1 MLSEHLGSICD
12 HMILRSLLTWYSIP
26 VGQGPGVPLLHGRP
40 RLGVEPPVLGALE
53 EVDLV
58 VTRPH
63 EGGVHLVS
71 SVDSVDSV
79 DSVGISRY
87 LDPTWSGM
95 PAKPLLMSLGY
106 PGSGCW
112 PLNLQY
118 SAPEKR

>member
-40 RLGVEPPVLGALE
+40 RLGVKPPVLGTLE

-63 EGGVHLVS
+63 EGGVHLLS
-71 SVDSVDSV
+71 SVDSAPKSSIRRFV
-79 DSVGISRY
+79 ITEKA
-87 LDPTWSGM
+87 PTMAFS
-95 PAKPLLMSLGY
+95 
-106 PGSGCW
+106 
-112 PLNLQY
+112 
-118 SAPEKR
+118 